1 MTIYLHPRPHNF
13 LVATGWENVG
23 NGFIR
28 LCSLCTSFIFEVKR
42 GFSLPCRSIFT
53 AAFPSVH
60 CRWSCNIPFQIFHPS
75 HIYSNVTLKPHLV
88 ILYGFYVLIWK
99 SHSEIYIAWNPPLF
113 FHGWIWFFFF
123 LDADAAKIVTLAVEC
138 QKWTGKLSSS
148 CLSRTRWKEGEGV
161 CAFTLINKRCDK
173 PRRGWMYPHSPS
185 GNSPVAA
192 YRARGRRLGF
202 TVTHLMRLRRLS
214 LQQRH
219 DDVRP
224 RSLN

>member
-123 LDADAAKIVTLAVEC
+123 FWMRMLLKSSLWQLNARNGPVNYPAHACHAHSEK
-138 QKWTGKLSSS
+138 KGKESALS
-148 CLSRTRWKEGEGV
+148 
-161 CAFTLINKRCDK
+161 
-173 PRRGWMYPHSPS
+173 H
-185 GNSPVAA
+185 
-192 YRARGRRLGF
+192 
-202 TVTHLMRLRRLS
+202 
-214 LQQRH
+214 
-219 DDVRP
+219 
-224 RSLN
+224 